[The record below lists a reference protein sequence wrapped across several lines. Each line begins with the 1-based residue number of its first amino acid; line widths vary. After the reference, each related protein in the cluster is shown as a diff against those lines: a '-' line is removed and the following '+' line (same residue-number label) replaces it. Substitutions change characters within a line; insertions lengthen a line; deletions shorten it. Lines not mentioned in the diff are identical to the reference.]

1 MYNLSQN
8 FKASVSAEITLEQE
22 HLWDIWIIP
31 TVQMDKMKTKGK
43 GEVEEE
49 GNRICNGI
57 D

>member
-8 FKASVSAEITLEQE
+8 FKASVSAEITSEQE
-22 HLWDIWIIP
+22 YLWDIWIIP
-31 TVQMDKMKTKGK
+31 TVQMDKMKTRGK

-49 GNRICNGI
+49 GNRTDNRR